1 MSRQNLALAGVGLLV
16 LLALAFLGWAALR
29 PLPVPPAAVTPPVDV
44 TPSPTAAPPS
54 TALPDAT
61 TTHASTS
68 SVVATELYTLTLPE
82 GWQWTTQA
90 WTGDP
95 PVAAPVTSVVIA
107 WPAGSSFETSLTRL
121 SIATLPRQALSLERY
136 LLDVTEVFSDTA
148 GVDVLDARVVTD
160 LRHDGLPVAFI
171 RYVLPASGG
180 EVSGRQ
186 AATFDASGTHLLIVT
201 LVHHAD
207 SDETERLFRTLVGA
221 LNMPTTYASGE

>member
-29 PLPVPPAAVTPPVDV
+29 PLPTSPAAITPQVDATPP
-44 TPSPTAAPPS
+44 PTVAPPP

-61 TTHASTS
+61 TS
-68 SVVATELYTLTLPE
+68 SVVATELYTVTLPE

-90 WTGDP
+90 WTGD
-95 PVAAPVTSVVIA
+95 APVTASVTPVVIA

-136 LLDVTEVFSDTA
+136 LLDVNEVFSSTA

-171 RYVLPASGG
+171 RYIMPASGG

-201 LVHHAD
+201 LVNHAD
-207 SDETERLFRTLVGA
+207 SEESERLFRTLVGA
-221 LNMPTTYASGE
+221 LNMPTIYASGE